1 LTRRTKQS
9 PTAVLL
15 AEFHVLP
22 VAIVAHDFIDS
33 ARANFIAD
41 GTQFGAVGKDRI
53 FECSLLVVVPF
64 TIGITGFRALPLFMA
79 EDVGHAHRRK
89 FVTKR
94 KRLGKSPY
102 DLSEPINV

>member
-1 LTRRTKQS
+1 
-9 PTAVLL
+9 
-15 AEFHVLP
+15 

-64 TIGITGFRALPLFMA
+64 TIGITGFRALPL
-79 EDVGHAHRRK
+79 EPRTGRV
-89 FVTKR
+89 
-94 KRLGKSPY
+94 SY
-102 DLSEPINV
+102 NESERVQ